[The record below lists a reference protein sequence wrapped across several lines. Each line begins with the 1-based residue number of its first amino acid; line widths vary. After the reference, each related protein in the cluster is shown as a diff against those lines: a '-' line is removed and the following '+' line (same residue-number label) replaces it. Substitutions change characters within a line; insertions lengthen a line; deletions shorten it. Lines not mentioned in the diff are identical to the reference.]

1 LKSIRDSIRNLHN
14 PAGSEDGIGL
24 VEIIIAMLIFSIG
37 ISVAIQTL
45 PVSNVST
52 TRSRNITLATNLAQ
66 EKIEELKAV
75 PFSHADLAAGG
86 HTDPDNPLERHFT
99 RSWNVT
105 DDVPLT
111 GMKELD
117 VTVSFNA
124 MSADSSV
131 TLTTYIT
138 SRR

>member
-1 LKSIRDSIRNLHN
+1 LKSINREKLEILRRD
-14 PAGSEDGIGL
+14 DGIGL
-24 VEIIIAMLIFSIG
+24 VEIIIAMLIFAIG
-37 ISVAIQTL
+37 IAAAIQTL

-66 EKIEELKAV
+66 EKIEELEAV
-75 PFSHADLAAGG
+75 PFGHADLAAGS
-86 HTDPDNPLERHFT
+86 HTDPDNPIDRHFT

-105 DDVPLT
+105 DDIPIT

-131 TLTTYIT
+131 TLTTFIT